1 MINLIR
7 MDIYRMRKN
16 KAFWICLILAMISA
30 FVQTPFAWLMSWL
43 GSLITE
49 EPFAFENTALLSQI
63 IGKPFPM
70 FNAVLVMLSACS
82 FFYADIANGYIKNIA
97 GQMPKRGYTILSK
110 FYAIIPYNLI
120 FMLAAVICN
129 IAGTMLFQK
138 IAADEAVPD
147 QIGYFILKFLLMQS
161 MCCILL
167 LATAAL
173 RSKSLGSVLSVLLG
187 TGILFLAY
195 LGIDS
200 GLIRL
205 FKLENFSI
213 SDYMPDQLM
222 QSRSPEPMTAILSAL
237 VTTAIFLLLSIHI
250 FDRKDVK

>member
-138 IAADEAVPD
+138 IAAER
-147 QIGYFILKFLLMQS
+147 IG
-161 MCCILL
+161 
-167 LATAAL
+167 
-173 RSKSLGSVLSVLLG
+173 
-187 TGILFLAY
+187 
-195 LGIDS
+195 
-200 GLIRL
+200 
-205 FKLENFSI
+205 KLELASVPCQEQLII
-213 SDYMPDQLM
+213 SGKRRFFPGVQKNG
-222 QSRSPEPMTAILSAL
+222 AA
-237 VTTAIFLLLSIHI
+237 AAH
-250 FDRKDVK
+250 FDPLG